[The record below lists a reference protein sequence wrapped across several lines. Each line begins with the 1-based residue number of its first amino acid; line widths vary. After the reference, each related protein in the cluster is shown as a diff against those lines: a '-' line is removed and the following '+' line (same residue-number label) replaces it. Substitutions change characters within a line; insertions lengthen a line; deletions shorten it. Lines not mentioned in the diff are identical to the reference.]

1 MRINMWSG
9 IQRMFAVVATVL
21 ALLSVTARA
30 QTQGHWVKLAP
41 VPRTA
46 EEYQIAA
53 ANGKIYLIG
62 GNENPGTGSG
72 IVSLGLVQEYDPTTD
87 KWTKKK
93 DIPFL
98 SNHMAA
104 AEYRGKIYLFGGVE
118 ELGGGKGEM
127 PIAKSWEYDPAADSW
142 KALAAMP
149 TARTAA
155 SAVEVGGK
163 IYVIGGT
170 SVHPG
175 MNVVPITGNTPHQAL
190 GTNEA
195 YDPATDRW
203 ETRQMMPTARNHTA
217 IGAVD
222 GKIYVIG
229 GRAGASGLGQAAPVN
244 ITEVYDPAT
253 DTWGVPRAK
262 MPTNRDGFGWTTYK
276 GKIYVAGGQAQD
288 LWFNGVFAAF
298 EAYDPATNSWAL
310 LPPVNI
316 PRHGLNLA
324 AIGNRIYVMGGHI
337 ANGPAGGEPMHS
349 NLNEA
354 FEFANQ

>member
-1 MRINMWSG
+1 MRSG
-9 IQRMFAVVATVL
+9 MHRLFAGIAAVL
-21 ALLSVTARA
+21 GVLSVAAGA
-30 QTQGHWVKLAP
+30 QVSGHWIKLAP

-46 EEYQIAA
+46 EEFTFVA

-62 GNENPGTGSG
+62 GNENPGTGTG
-72 IVSLGLVQEYDPTTD
+72 ILSLGLVQEYDPATD

-93 DIPFL
+93 DMPIR

-104 AEYRGKIYLFGGVE
+104 AEYRGKIYLSGGVE
-118 ELGGGKGEM
+118 MLEGGKGEL
-127 PIAKSWEYDPAADSW
+127 PTARNWEYDPAADAW
-142 KALAAMP
+142 KALAPMP

-155 SAVEVGGK
+155 AAVEAGGK
-163 IYVIGGT
+163 IYVIGGA

-175 MNVVPITGNTPHQAL
+175 MKVVPLGGNTPHRAL

-203 ETRQMMPTARNHTA
+203 ETRQAMPTARNHAA

-229 GRAGASGLGQAAPVN
+229 GRAGASGLGQATPVN
-244 ITEVYDPAT
+244 INEVYDPAT
-253 DTWGVPRAK
+253 DMWGAPRAK
-262 MPTNRDGFGWTTYK
+262 MPTNRDGFGWATYK
-276 GKIYVAGGQAQD
+276 GKIYVAGGQAED
-288 LWFNGVFAAF
+288 AFFRGVFANF
-298 EAYDPATNSWAL
+298 EAYEPATNSWTL
-310 LPPVNI
+310 LPPVNL

-324 AIGNRIYVMGGHI
+324 AVGSRVYVIGGHL
-337 ANGPAGGEPMHS
+337 ADGPLGGEPLHS

-354 FEFANQ
+354 FEVADR